1 MEKEK
6 SLAEAGLFLY
16 GMADAD
22 ASGTVAVWP
31 KWGGMS
37 GPDTAWLLVGDFG
50 NELDA
55 DQTDLLFAE
64 DVAILLDGGFE
75 IVF

>member
-1 MEKEK
+1 M
-6 SLAEAGLFLY
+6 AEMGRHEWAEHGLSGVGRNGRGGRTRPWGEI
-16 GMADAD
+16 GM
-22 ASGTVAVWP
+22 
-31 KWGGMS
+31 

>member
-31 KWGGMS
+31 EWGGMS
-37 GPDTAWLLVGDFG
+37 GPNTGLAGWAEMGVVAGHGLGAKLAWGR
-50 NELDA
+50 
-55 DQTDLLFAE
+55 TRH
-64 DVAILLDGGFE
+64 GF
-75 IVF
+75 